1 MQRPTLV
8 TAAIVELARA
18 MLEKGQDW
26 SPAADEIL
34 SADNSLCLCS
44 YPDGA
49 WIADT
54 HGEVNMNRWTKLVC
68 VIAHP

>member
-1 MQRPTLV
+1 MLV
-8 TAAIVELARA
+8 TPRIVEMAETMLANQ
-18 MLEKGQDW
+18 QDW
-26 SPAADEIL
+26 SPEADKIL

-54 HGEVNMNRWTKLVC
+54 HGEVDMNLWTKLEC
-68 VIAHP
+68 VIALP